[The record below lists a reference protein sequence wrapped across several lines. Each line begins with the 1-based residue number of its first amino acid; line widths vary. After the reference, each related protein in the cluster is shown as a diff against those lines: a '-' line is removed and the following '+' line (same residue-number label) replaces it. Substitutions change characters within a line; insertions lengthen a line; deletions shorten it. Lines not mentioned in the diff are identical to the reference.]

1 MLEALPKMA
10 EAATASQLKE
20 AFLAHLEETY
30 GHGRRLEEIFNAWGE
45 EPSGETC
52 KAIEGL
58 IQEGE
63 DYVKAGGDSHVR
75 DAGPLAQHSESNI
88 TVKATKEKGQELL
101 ERGKVVAE
109 RVAEGGRARGSPA
122 SGPHA

>member
-1 MLEALPKMA
+1 MKRSDDLYLNELRDLYSAETQLLEALPKMA

-63 DYVKAGGDSHVR
+63 DYAKAGGDVM
-75 DAGPLAQHSESNI
+75 SETPDHWRS
-88 TVKATKEKGQELL
+88 TASRTLRSKRPKRKVKNCSS
-101 ERGKVVAE
+101 VA
-109 RVAEGGRARGSPA
+109 R
-122 SGPHA
+122 